1 MIILLALAAIV
12 VCVGR
17 QCGWWPF
24 LSKAGKALVERR
36 RSMAAFRWE
45 EVTAQEL
52 RDFDLEHPWVKRWE
66 RRWGVK

>member
-1 MIILLALAAIV
+1 MPDKITLTLLKDFRHYS
-12 VCVGR
+12 G
-17 QCGWWPF
+17 
-24 LSKAGKALVERR
+24 AG
-36 RSMAAFRWE
+36 SMAAFRWE